1 MRAKPLSRFCGLLL
15 IAAYVAASITAAAS
29 PVATCSSLDLDHPSH
44 AGNEPGADKH
54 HHGGKHSGS
63 QAGDCLNCCI
73 GICLLGASLPPP
85 VSATASSALYGV
97 RIVYP
102 FEEIALADRSIP
114 PDPAP
119 PRPIT
124 RT

>member
-1 MRAKPLSRFCGLLL
+1 MLVEALSRLFRLLV
-15 IAAYVAASITAAAS
+15 IAAYAAATITAAAS
-29 PVATCSSLDLDHPSH
+29 PLAACPTLDLDHHSH
-44 AGNEPGADKH
+44 DGHAHGAVH
-54 HHGGKHSGS
+54 HEHGKQSKS
-63 QAGDCLNCCI
+63 QPGDCLNCCI
-73 GICLLGASLPPP
+73 GICLLGASLLPPD
-85 VSATASSALYGV
+85 AGTASSAFYGA

-102 FEEIALADRSIP
+102 SEKAVLADRSIP